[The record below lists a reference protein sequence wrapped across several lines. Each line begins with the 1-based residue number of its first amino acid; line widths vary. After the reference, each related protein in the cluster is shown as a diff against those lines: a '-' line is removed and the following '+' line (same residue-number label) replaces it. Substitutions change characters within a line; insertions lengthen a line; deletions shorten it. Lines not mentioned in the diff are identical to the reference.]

1 MTKETNALVSSFVES
16 ISTLPYQD
24 VLEVV
29 NQLSVRIF
37 VCAPQ
42 ASGLDA
48 LGECHRI
55 QESLL
60 KKFFDE
66 KEAKDKE
73 LDEIADRIIR
83 PVKQPIIIDL
93 EGLDELEPGNEDGPK
108 VYGGPN

>member
-48 LGECHRI
+48 LGECHKL
-55 QESLL
+55 QEDLL
-60 KKFFDE
+60 IKFFSE
-66 KEAKDKE
+66 KENTKNVVDAG
-73 LDEIADRIIR
+73 I
-83 PVKQPIIIDL
+83 
-93 EGLDELEPGNEDGPK
+93 EGF
-108 VYGGPN
+108 GGFARSAGGQN

>member
-16 ISTLPYQD
+16 LSSLSYQD
-24 VLEVV
+24 VLEAI

-55 QESLL
+55 QENLL

-66 KEAKDKE
+66 KENTKNVVDAGIE
-73 LDEIADRIIR
+73 GFGSFAR
-83 PVKQPIIIDL
+83 PA
-93 EGLDELEPGNEDGPK
+93 
-108 VYGGPN
+108 GGSN